1 MFHCLDLQRTNL
13 MSATPFPPYFYVQF
27 MWPKDLET
35 LWCTTLLTKEE
46 ITTSFV
52 VIPPYYRLEM
62 LQYLTSCVTVW
73 PRSVII
79 LALNLYCHVSHVA
92 TTNHPSVFSSLW
104 LSVFDSWLPQ
114 ANHLCNTVDAKF
126 YSSRFTFVAVL
137 PSELQMWARGQRW
150 AASSTFAAGNR
161 LLCTVST
168 EIQPDILSPPLLRLT
183 SRKPLWLDLQPVDI
197 KSRWRQNW
205 KSAQVVNSSILT

>member
-13 MSATPFPPYFYVQF
+13 MSATPFPPYLYVQL

-62 LQYLTSCVTVW
+62 LQHRKGCVTMW

-79 LALNLYCHVSHVA
+79 LALSIVMCHMLPLQTIHQFSVA
-92 TTNHPSVFSSLW
+92 YGYPFLTHDCLK
-104 LSVFDSWLPQ
+104 LI
-114 ANHLCNTVDAKF
+114 
-126 YSSRFTFVAVL
+126 TFVILLIPNFIAVGSHLL

-168 EIQPDILSPPLLRLT
+168 EIQPDILSPPLLAY
-183 SRKPLWLDLQPVDI
+183 D
-197 KSRWRQNW
+197 
-205 KSAQVVNSSILT
+205 